1 MEVIQSARLSW
12 AFSWSTELAKAAN
25 FWMVLLHH
33 SERPMALPGRLGPAK
48 KVENMGQPEENGG
61 FMGFRADLC
70 ELSWCKEVQYL
81 GFMEVISIVH
91 DFKPTNITGGVSPCR
106 KKQ

>member
-1 MEVIQSARLSW
+1 MVNDGYMVMVMEVIQSARLSW

-48 KVENMGQPEENGG
+48 TGAAPVGEVGKHGKTKGKWG
-61 FMGFRADLC
+61 FHG
-70 ELSWCKEVQYL
+70 
-81 GFMEVISIVH
+81 IS
-91 DFKPTNITGGVSPCR
+91 S
-106 KKQ
+106 